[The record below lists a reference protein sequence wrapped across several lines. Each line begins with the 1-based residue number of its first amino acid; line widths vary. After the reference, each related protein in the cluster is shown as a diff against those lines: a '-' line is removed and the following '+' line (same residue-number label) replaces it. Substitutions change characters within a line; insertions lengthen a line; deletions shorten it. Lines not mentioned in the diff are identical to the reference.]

1 MQDGD
6 VARLK
11 KVLSTI
17 ALAKARESLEA
28 DTHERLLAQLLQR
41 SPKKTGTLFEVV
53 MRDMHGMQRGRDVS
67 HDAVHG
73 NDRVEIKGSR
83 VISQTDAAATNL
95 FDCLLGE
102 ERFFAP
108 VQQALTLTYD
118 CNIQQVKARSFDRLL
133 YCLYFSDAIVEFE
146 MTSTQLQGFID
157 GGTGCT
163 HVQAGVA
170 TDADG
175 STVGEAERRRLE
187 KMQLAYSD
195 FQHAGNAGE
204 GQFHIKPGNLLF
216 HLVRGC
222 TNVYNYGEFAEYSR
236 PNRFETIDQLAKR
249 FSVAIG
255 GIAVGQHG
263 NERIRIARTMDRFKA
278 TRLGQCH
285 EARGRSWLLRILCS
299 SQHGLLLNAL

>member
-1 MQDGD
+1 MPQSPALTIAQRVHQVLTDAGWSVPLPFPSTGWMQDGD

-222 TNVYNYGEFAEYSR
+222 TNVYNYGEFADVLK
-236 PNRFETIDQLAKR
+236 TQ
-249 FSVAIG
+249 SV
-255 GIAVGQHG
+255 
-263 NERIRIARTMDRFKA
+263 
-278 TRLGQCH
+278 
-285 EARGRSWLLRILCS
+285 
-299 SQHGLLLNAL
+299 

>member
-1 MQDGD
+1 MPAGKGKSGTIRAMPQSPALTIAQRVHQVLTDAGWSVPLPFPSTGWMQDGD

-53 MRDMHGMQRGRDVS
+53 MRDMRDMHGMQRGRDVS

-222 TNVYNYGEFAEYSR
+222 TNVYNYGEFAEVLKA
-236 PNRFETIDQLAKR
+236 Q
-249 FSVAIG
+249 SV
-255 GIAVGQHG
+255 
-263 NERIRIARTMDRFKA
+263 
-278 TRLGQCH
+278 
-285 EARGRSWLLRILCS
+285 
-299 SQHGLLLNAL
+299 